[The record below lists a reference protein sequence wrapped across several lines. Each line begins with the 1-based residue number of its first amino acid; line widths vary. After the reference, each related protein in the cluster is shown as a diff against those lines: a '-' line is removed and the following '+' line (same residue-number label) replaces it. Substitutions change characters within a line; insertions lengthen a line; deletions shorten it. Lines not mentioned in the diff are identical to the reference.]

1 MAALK
6 CSVKFFFSNA
16 ILRLV
21 VNLLSNISTCCL
33 FKSLFD
39 MDHPYIIPSR
49 EQVHLPPNGKCKII
63 IFLGG
68 DMIDLR
74 TSGPQEGI
82 YMVCAKIQAPPFLS
96 I

>member
-6 CSVKFFFSNA
+6 CSVKFFFSNV
-16 ILRLV
+16 ILCLV
-21 VNLLSNISTCCL
+21 LNLLSNISTCFL

-63 IFLGG
+63 IFSKVLPRRGY
-68 DMIDLR
+68 DR
-74 TSGPQEGI
+74 SQEGI
-82 YMVCAKIQAPPFLS
+82 YCMC
-96 I
+96 